1 MANLRVFVSS
11 TCFDLSVVRGQL
23 RSFLEYQGH
32 LPVMS
37 DYNDVL
43 YDPRVHTHTSCVDEV
58 AGCDVVVLIIGG
70 RLGGRAIPQA
80 TSFVDF
86 DRLNVESNSSEFLKN
101 AKDIS
106 VTQLEVLK
114 AIDKSIPVFA
124 FVEERVW
131 NDHATYE
138 KNKTKTIADEI
149 EYASI
154 EKSSTAKY
162 IFEFINYIRHRTS
175 NNSLTPFSKYQ
186 EIEDNLSKQWSAL
199 LQRLLLE
206 QRTKTVE
213 VRRID
218 EFTEQLEDLKVAILS
233 GMGAGDQKE
242 IARGVIRYRGLFDFL
257 IGMNAAKLKFPMT
270 MYTQN
275 PVEWKELLKR
285 FDIRQVLELP
295 REVGRDLNQFGP
307 RITGFLITNE
317 DTIYVLY
324 FPIKADAISEEFNA
338 FMQLPVAT
346 RKIIFETLAETRP
359 RMSSR
364 FVRYQ
369 ETSLEEFLVD
379 IQNPKEK
386 EIYQESIPMV
396 AVEKNIP
403 DTVQKVKR
411 EPVSRSRKKQ

>member
-23 RSFLEYQGH
+23 RSFLEHQGH

-43 YDPRVHTHTSCVDEV
+43 YDPRAHTHTSCVDEV

-70 RLGGRAIPQA
+70 RLGGRAIPQVA
-80 TSFVDF
+80 SCVDF
-86 DRLNVESNSSEFLKN
+86 DRLSTESKSPEFLKN

-138 KNKTKTIADEI
+138 RNKTKKIADEI

-206 QRTKTVE
+206 QRTKIAE
-213 VRRID
+213 ARRID

-233 GMGAGDQKE
+233 GMQAGDQKE

-257 IGMNAAKLKFPMT
+257 LGMNTAKFNFPMT
-270 MYTQN
+270 MYTQS
-275 PVEWKELLKR
+275 PMEWKEFLTR
-285 FDIRQVLELP
+285 FDIKQLLELP
-295 REVGRDLNQFGP
+295 REMGRGLNQLGP
-307 RITGFLITNE
+307 RITGFLITQK

-324 FPIKADAISEEFNA
+324 FPIKMDAIPEEFNA
-338 FMQLPVAT
+338 FMQLPAAT
-346 RKIIFETLAETRP
+346 RKIIFEALAETRP

-369 ETSLEEFLVD
+369 EMSIEEFLVD
-379 IQNPKEK
+379 IQNPKEN
-386 EIYQESIPMV
+386 EIYQESIPTV
-396 AVEKNIP
+396 PVEKSMPDKATNI
-403 DTVQKVKR
+403 KR
-411 EPVSRSRKKQ
+411 KSVSRIRKE